1 MSTKKIIILFLIT
14 LLCLTGIFPFASA
27 ESVDYVHL
35 GGIPVGIT
43 LENPGLYICGKSEVV
58 TKNGVEIPLLNI
70 DVLPGDYLVEINS
83 IKIKTINEL
92 TNVLNQTKDETIK
105 ITILRKDELINF
117 EVKPSV
123 DALTKDRKLGIVVQ
137 DALSGIGTLTFVK
150 KDGSFGA
157 LGHSINTCGEKLLQD
172 GNIFNCKIIGVKMP
186 RKGEAGELQGIF
198 DKNSKPVGRVLKNND
213 YGIFGKYEAKY
224 KKLPLVRLGTRDI
237 VKEGKAYVYTS
248 VSGENFDKYEIQIV
262 KAFTQEKK
270 STKSMVI
277 QVTDERLIKK
287 TGGIVQGMSGSPIVQ
302 DGRLIGAVTHVFTN
316 DATKGYGLFIDWMI

>member
-1 MSTKKIIILFLIT
+1 MSTKKILILFLIT
-14 LLCLTGIFPFASA
+14 LLCLTGIFPFATA
-27 ESVDYVHL
+27 ETVDYVHL

-83 IKIKTINEL
+83 IKIKTINDL
-92 TNVLNQTKDETIK
+92 TNVLNETQDEVIK
-105 ITILRKDELINF
+105 ITILRKNELINF
-117 EVKPSV
+117 EVRPSV

-137 DALSGIGTLTFVK
+137 DGLSGVGTLTYVK
-150 KDGSFGA
+150 EDGSFGA
-157 LGHSINTCGEKLLQD
+157 LGHSINLCGEKLLQD
-172 GNIFNCKIIGVKMP
+172 GNIFKCKIIGVKMP
-186 RKGEAGELQGIF
+186 RKGEAGELQGVF
-198 DKNSKPVGRVLKNND
+198 DKNSKPTGYISKNND
-213 YGIFGKYEAKY
+213 YGIFGKCEVGY
-224 KKLPLVRLGTRDI
+224 KNLPLVRLGRMEE
-237 VKEGKAYVYTS
+237 VKEGKAFIYTS
-248 VSGENFDKYEIQIV
+248 VNGNKPEKYEIQIV
-262 KAFTQEKK
+262 KAFTQDKK

-277 QVTDERLIKK
+277 QVTDGRLIKK